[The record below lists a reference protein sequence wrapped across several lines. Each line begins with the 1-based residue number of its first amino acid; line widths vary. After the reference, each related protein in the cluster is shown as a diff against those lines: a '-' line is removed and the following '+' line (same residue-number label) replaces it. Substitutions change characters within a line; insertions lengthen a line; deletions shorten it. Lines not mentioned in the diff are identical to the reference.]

1 QPQPRPRRA
10 AARRCRG
17 PAGVSVAELSLRRP
31 VTTVMLFVSMC
42 VVGLIAS
49 FRLPLEALPDV
60 SAPFLFVQ
68 LPYAGSTPE
77 EVERT
82 VLRPVEEALATLT
95 GVKRLQGEARADG

>member
-1 QPQPRPRRA
+1 M
-10 AARRCRG
+10 
-17 PAGVSVAELSLRRP
+17 SVAELSLRRP
-31 VTTVMLFVSMC
+31 VTTVMLFVSLF

-77 EVERT
+77 EV
-82 VLRPVEEALATLT
+82 PPSI
-95 GVKRLQGEARADG
+95 